1 MTLNFQANLRQE
13 EFVAVKR
20 LSRDSRQGLEEFR
33 NEVTMIANLQ
43 HRNLVKLLGC
53 CIEGEERMLIYEYMP
68 NKSLDFFI
76 FGIRSI
82 LPSFFCLIN
91 YMMILFFFY

>member
-43 HRNLVKLLGC
+43 HRNLVKLLDC
-53 CIEGEERMLIYEYMP
+53 CIEGEERILIYEYMA
-68 NKSLDFFI
+68 NKNLDFFI
-76 FGIRSI
+76 FG
-82 LPSFFCLIN
+82 LGFCHSTFTV
-91 YMMILFFFY
+91 MKP